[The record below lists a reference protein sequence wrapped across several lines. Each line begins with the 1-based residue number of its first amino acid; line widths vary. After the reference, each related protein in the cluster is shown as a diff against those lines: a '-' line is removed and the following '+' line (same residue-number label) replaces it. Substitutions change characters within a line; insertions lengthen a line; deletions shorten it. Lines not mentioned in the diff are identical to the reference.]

1 LLLPLL
7 LLSLLR
13 PQPQLLLL
21 HLLLILSYLQRK
33 TRKKVKLRLLPKPTQ
48 RLLRQLPQPQ
58 LSNFCLDDDD
68 DGITIEDLDLQSGYR
83 RDIIIPKKIIEPEL
97 NDYIK
102 SRLLLS
108 RYLALRKYNEKWG

>member
-13 PQPQLLLL
+13 PQPQLLLN
-21 HLLLILSYLQRK
+21 LSFQQRK

-83 RDIIIPKKIIEPEL
+83 RNIILPKKIIEVEF
-97 NDYIK
+97 NDYVK

-108 RYLALRKYNEKWG
+108 RYLALRKYDTKWG

>member
-13 PQPQLLLL
+13 PQPLLLL
-21 HLLLILSYLQRK
+21 HQLPKLSFQQRK

-68 DGITIEDLDLQSGYR
+68 DGNTAEDLDFHAGYR
-83 RDIIIPKKIIEPEL
+83 RDIISPKKLIKTEF

-102 SRLLLS
+102 SRLLLA
-108 RYLALRKYNEKWG
+108 RYLALRKYDEKWG

>member
-1 LLLPLL
+1 L

-13 PQPQLLLL
+13 PQPLLLL
-21 HLLLILSYLQRK
+21 LPQSLILNFQQRK
-33 TRKKVKLRLLPKPTQ
+33 TRKKVKLRLLPRQTQ

-68 DGITIEDLDLQSGYR
+68 DGTTAEDLDFHAGYR
-83 RDIIIPKKIIEPEL
+83 RDIILPKKIIEPEL

-108 RYLALRKYNEKWG
+108 RYLALSKYNEKWG